1 MATVGIRELKRRTSE
16 IVRRVREEHASV
28 DITYRGRVVARIVPV
43 DGDSEKDHTSDAWA
57 DLDALRRE
65 IAERWPHG
73 VSAVDAVG
81 DVRRD
86 L

>member
-1 MATVGIRELKRRTSE
+1 MATVGIRDLKRRTSE

-43 DGDSEKDHTSDAWA
+43 DRDSEKGQASDAWT
-57 DLDALRRE
+57 DLDALGCE

-73 VSAVDAVG
+73 VSAVDAVR